1 MPCGKLFP
9 MTAGPRCATL
19 TVGPLAATR
28 PITTMRRWGGDCT
41 SFASQCLYAGIGVMD
56 YTPDYGWYYLDAN
69 NKAPAWTGVEFF
81 YRYLTQTQVR
91 PGPYAVETSLD
102 LLLPGDFVQL
112 SPQGEGF
119 THTAV
124 VVQVGARPT
133 LRNTLVAAHSYDV
146 DRKPLSNYAFRD
158 IRYLHILGGWRA
170 GQG

>member
-1 MPCGKLFP
+1 MWEAVPYD
-9 MTAGPRCATL
+9 
-19 TVGPLAATR
+19 
-28 PITTMRRWGGDCT
+28 RRSAVRYAHRWAFGRNPAYYDYEEVGGDCT

-56 YTPDYGWYYLDAN
+56 YTPDQGWYYLDAN
-69 NKAPAWTGVEFF
+69 NKAPAWSGVEFF

-91 PGPYAVETSLD
+91 PGPYAVETGLD

-112 SPQGEGF
+112 SSQGEGF

-146 DRKPLSNYAFRD
+146 DRKPLSNYTFRD
-158 IRYLHILGGWRA
+158 IRCLHVLGGWRT